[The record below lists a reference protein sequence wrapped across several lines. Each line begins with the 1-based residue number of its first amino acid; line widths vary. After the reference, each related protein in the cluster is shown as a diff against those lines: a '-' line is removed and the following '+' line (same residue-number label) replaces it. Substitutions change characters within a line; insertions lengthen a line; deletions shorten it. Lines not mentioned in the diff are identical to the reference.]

1 MNTQMLLHTELLYF
15 VTEVMVYFDIFGVE
29 YVPQKIKEF
38 IGNKN
43 IIANIFWVQANS
55 SIMCGYFCIGF
66 IDFMFAGKKLTDFTS
81 LFSAYEFE
89 NNDGIILS
97 YFKDDGNW

>member
-55 SIMCGYFCIGF
+55 SIMCWYFCIGF

-81 LFSAYEFE
+81 LFSAYDFE
-89 NNDGIILS
+89 KNDGIILIS
-97 YFKDDGNW
+97 FEDDENW

>member
-43 IIANIFWVQANS
+43 IIANIF
-55 SIMCGYFCIGF
+55 
-66 IDFMFAGKKLTDFTS
+66 
-81 LFSAYEFE
+81 
-89 NNDGIILS
+89 
-97 YFKDDGNW
+97 